1 MQLPGP
7 LYIIQLHI
15 YTRNHVDP
23 TLENIEKKNVA
34 SVIKKK
40 KKKNSYIKNQNL
52 LRQIGIFVSLLK
64 SKL

>member
-23 TLENIEKKNVA
+23 TLENIEKKMQLPL
-34 SVIKKK
+34 SKKK
-40 KKKNSYIKNQNL
+40 KKKIAT
-52 LRQIGIFVSLLK
+52 LK
-64 SKL
+64 TRIC

>member
-23 TLENIEKKNVA
+23 TLENIEKKC
-34 SVIKKK
+34 SFRYQKKK
-40 KKKNSYIKNQNL
+40 KKKIAT
-52 LRQIGIFVSLLK
+52 LK
-64 SKL
+64 TRIC

>member
-23 TLENIEKKNVA
+23 TLENRKKNVA